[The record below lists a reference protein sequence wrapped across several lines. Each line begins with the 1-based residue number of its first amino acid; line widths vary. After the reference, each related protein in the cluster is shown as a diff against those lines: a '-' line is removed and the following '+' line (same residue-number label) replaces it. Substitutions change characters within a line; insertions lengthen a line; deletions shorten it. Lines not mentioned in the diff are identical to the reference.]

1 MAKRAPTRGAASA
14 GSPESRTLL
23 ARAARMYYLDHA
35 TQAEIATAL
44 GTSRPTVSRLL
55 ADARA
60 AGIVRIEIHDDPPDP
75 SGELTGRLQEAL
87 SLRGVHLAPDAQ
99 SPYLG
104 QALAPG
110 VAAALK
116 ETSLSAGDV
125 LLVSSGATIYEVAQ
139 HELPSLP
146 GVVVAPTVGG
156 VDEPEAYYQ
165 TNELARSIAAR
176 INGIPQFLYAPAMP
190 SAALHPALLE
200 DPLISR
206 ITSHWAEA
214 EAALLGIG
222 APPVTR
228 SSTPAWFP
236 HDSALLHQA
245 VGDICERPYTAD
257 GEPLSIPG
265 TERLIAMDLHH
276 LRAVPHTIGVA
287 VGAVKIPSI
296 LAAVRAGYVN
306 TLVTDVTTAQLLCD
320 AAGAASSP
328 DPGTRS

>member
-1 MAKRAPTRGAASA
+1 MARRAPARSAGGAAS
-14 GSPESRTLL
+14 SESRTLL
-23 ARAARMYYLDHA
+23 VRAARMYYLEHA
-35 TQAEIATAL
+35 TQAEIATTL

-60 AGIVRIEIHDDPPDP
+60 AGIVRIEIHDDPPDA
-75 SGELTGRLQEAL
+75 SGELAARLQERL
-87 SLRGVHLAPDAQ
+87 SLRGVHLGPDAQ

-104 QALAPG
+104 QALGPG

-116 ETSLSAGDV
+116 EASLTSGDV

-190 SAALHPALLE
+190 SEALYPALME
-200 DPLISR
+200 DPFINR
-206 ITSHWAEA
+206 VTSHWADA
-214 EAALLGIG
+214 GAALLGIG

-245 VGDICERPYTAD
+245 VGDICERPYAAD
-257 GEPLSIPG
+257 GPPLSVPG

-276 LRAVPHTIGVA
+276 QRSVPHTIGVA

-306 TLVTDVTTAQLLCD
+306 PLVTDVSTARLLCE
-320 AAGAASSP
+320 AEEP
-328 DPGTRS
+328 